1 MGDYLLQIRRAM
13 PMSAKYLCL
22 KVKDIRYSVV
32 QYSDP
37 GIWTPLF
44 QTEVVLTV
52 PLQTSHDKQ

>member
-1 MGDYLLQIRRAM
+1 
-13 PMSAKYLCL
+13 MSAKYLCL